1 MAPSDPQFREHGH
14 GAGAAALRFF
24 QAKGGEEVL
33 LATTGQDGRI
43 KVWNSAGEMVRQ
55 TDEIDCDGPVHCL
68 AVRPDGEVIA
78 AGNETAVIVRTKH
91 CIYTSFSW
99 VCCSFSHFRAPA
111 AVQAR

>member
-14 GAGAAALRFF
+14 GTGTAALRFF
-24 QAKGGEEVL
+24 QAKGEEQVL

-78 AGNETAVIVRTKH
+78 AGNETAVNVRTEDS
-91 CIYTSFSW
+91 CIFN
-99 VCCSFSHFRAPA
+99 V
-111 AVQAR
+111 ARLCIF